1 VAAAHVHDLADAARP
16 RRRGLPL
23 GEQAVRVRL
32 HRPRGAPGGVRRRPR
47 HLPEGSWLSVD
58 GTTGRVYAGR
68 MPLGVPAAVR
78 APLSRLAEWA
88 QSYPVGEQMSA
99 ALGEAK

>member
-1 VAAAHVHDLADAARP
+1 
-16 RRRGLPL
+16 
-23 GEQAVRVRL
+23 
-32 HRPRGAPGGVRRRPR
+32 
-47 HLPEGSWLSVD
+47 VD

-68 MPLGVPAAVR
+68 MPLGVPEAVR
-78 APLSRLAEWA
+78 AALSRLAEWA